1 MGWPPRGLGLLGV
14 CSSSKILPGWK
25 PTTLGPGGGLCGL
38 CAGVFEILGRL
49 KDFLCTAWE
58 GIVTWTF
65 AWEVSQGPDGGWA
78 FLSLR
83 GCFLSL
89 FLFLLLSMPFSVR
102 AKYAV
107 SSIKKKVN
115 DKNPHVALYALEV
128 IRPCTPGGTGGDSR
142 DGRTARSGG
151 TGAVGQGWEQCLSYS
166 TLG

>member
-1 MGWPPRGLGLLGV
+1 M
-14 CSSSKILPGWK
+14 
-25 PTTLGPGGGLCGL
+25 
-38 CAGVFEILGRL
+38 
-49 KDFLCTAWE
+49 
-58 GIVTWTF
+58 
-65 AWEVSQGPDGGWA
+65 
-78 FLSLR
+78 
-83 GCFLSL
+83 
-89 FLFLLLSMPFSVR
+89 
-102 AKYAV
+102 